1 MSETPDDIA
10 KEAWN
15 VAGHIYDPTAS
26 KAAHEYVAG
35 LIASALLA
43 EREAQKERDAVIA
56 DFWETPPEERA
67 QYSHGHHY
75 VAGLDDAGERIA
87 AAIRNAP

>member
-43 EREAQKERDAVIA
+43 ERERCAKCCEG
-56 DFWETPPEERA
+56 DFDYEMRGYGKA
-67 QYSHGHHY
+67 F
-75 VAGLDDAGERIA
+75 A
-87 AAIRNAP
+87 AMIRNAP